1 MNKNSIRY
9 RVNYIK
15 RYSTQTPYYIFD
27 EQIFSNKKLAEQ
39 FLMSKEPYDAQM
51 YTEAYMLL
59 EKNKIW
65 KWVACDDT
73 VYFDGTELTIN

>member
-15 RYSTQTPYYIFD
+15 RYSTQTPYHIFD

-59 EKNKIW
+59 EQNKMW
-65 KWVACDDT
+65 KWVACDNV
-73 VYFDGTELTIN
+73 VYFDGKELSID

>member
-1 MNKNSIRY
+1 MKQSIRY

-15 RYSTQTPYYIFD
+15 RYSTQTPNHIFD

-73 VYFDGTELTIN
+73 VFFDGTELTIN